1 MTHRLRVL
9 ALAFLTTACGG
20 RITDPGPVDDSVLD
34 DRLAHAAMVN
44 GMARSLARA
53 LGYISLTGAAASREV
68 VASGSTS
75 TLLFGISLKQRQG
88 ILESGTAENND
99 HWQFAQQARW
109 IAEDGAR
116 RMRETLGPDFA
127 KSPLSAEALVFA
139 GFANRLLGENMCEG
153 VIDGGPRKS
162 RQVYFGRAEDFFTEA
177 ITVAQAAGSSN
188 IARAAQAGRAS
199 IRVWLGDWEG
209 AASDAGAI
217 PLDFRHQAKF
227 SSTELEWYNR
237 IHWSN
242 ANSPYRSH
250 SVVGTFFDSY
260 YTATNDPRTLWRR
273 NTAIP
278 FGSQGNVPWYFQ
290 AKYER
295 REAPMN
301 LVSGR
306 EMRLIVAESM
316 LRKGDWQGATQ
327 VVNSVRGSVGVTP
340 WTVTGLAE
348 AWLALKRERSIELWL
363 EARRLGDLHR
373 WKEDGSPGA
382 VEDMTGRQTCFP
394 IGQNELDSN
403 PNL

>member
-199 IRVWLGDWEG
+199 VRVWLGDWYPSGSDLQSISDPDRDESTANSFWGVDVFDPASLEALGLDPHQPG
-209 AASDAGAI
+209 AA
-217 PLDFRHQAKF
+217 
-227 SSTELEWYNR
+227 E
-237 IHWSN
+237 
-242 ANSPYRSH
+242 
-250 SVVGTFFDSY
+250 
-260 YTATNDPRTLWRR
+260 
-273 NTAIP
+273 
-278 FGSQGNVPWYFQ
+278 
-290 AKYER
+290 
-295 REAPMN
+295 
-301 LVSGR
+301 
-306 EMRLIVAESM
+306 IV
-316 LRKGDWQGATQ
+316 
-327 VVNSVRGSVGVTP
+327 
-340 WTVTGLAE
+340 
-348 AWLALKRERSIELWL
+348 
-363 EARRLGDLHR
+363 
-373 WKEDGSPGA
+373 
-382 VEDMTGRQTCFP
+382 
-394 IGQNELDSN
+394 
-403 PNL
+403 